1 MKRVEGGDIVS
12 RILACTGC
20 GEFLLIEYE
29 PTFNV
34 EDFSWGLLMPALLKE
49 GPTVVADFFGVGAI
63 TFRNYTRRASGEEY
77 SRIIDLTKGIKVIKV
92 GPGSASYGEL
102 IEELAPAYE
111 AQTFLR
117 NYHSLI
123 GRVSRLP
130 VKPRYLVTFGLGHY
144 VHFGGDA
151 AILAILTAVSTLP
164 VEDLLSVHLINRDV
178 IRRDHL
184 AILEG
189 LASAVFELSSEGV
202 KIRKGGVS
210 GDKRG

>member
-1 MKRVEGGDIVS
+1 MEGGDIVS

-34 EDFSWGLLMPALLKE
+34 EDFSWGLLMPALLRE
-49 GPTVVADFFGVGAI
+49 GPTVVADFFGVGDI
-63 TFRNYTRRASGEEY
+63 MFRNYARRASGREY
-77 SRIIDLTKGIKVIKV
+77 SRIIDLAGSVKVIKV

-102 IEELAPAYE
+102 IEELAPVYE

-117 NYHSLI
+117 NYHSLV

-144 VHFGGDA
+144 VHFGGDDA
-151 AILAILTAVSTLP
+151 VLAILTAAGTLP
-164 VEDLLSVHLINRDV
+164 FEDLVGVHLVNRDV
-178 IRRDHL
+178 MRRDHL

-189 LASAVFELSSEGV
+189 MASVIFELTSEGV
-202 KIRKGGVS
+202 KMRKGGVS